1 MAKHKRLKRIV
12 ELIDYNSK
20 VLDIGT
26 DHGFVPIYLINERKT
41 NIADC
46 SDVADGPI
54 NIAKRNIKKYD
65 LNLDINIFK
74 SDGLKNIDNINK
86 YDTFVVAGMGGK
98 LISNILLQKK
108 INQKLILHPTNN
120 ELYLRKTLKKLKY
133 KIVHE
138 EILKEGKIHNLIIV
152 AKKSKLIIN
161 LSQRKLFMG
170 PKLMKSFEPEV
181 FEFYERKK
189 IHLESIIE
197 KDQKNKNIKKEVK
210 FLQRK
215 INEKPS

>member
-26 DHGFVPIYLINERKT
+26 DHGYVPIYLINERKT

-65 LNLDINIFK
+65 LNLEINVFK
-74 SDGLKNIDNINK
+74 SDGLKEIPNISK
-86 YDTFVVAGMGGK
+86 YDTFIIAGMGGK
-98 LISNILLQKK
+98 LISNILMQKK

-120 ELYLRKTLKKLKY
+120 DLNLRKTLQKLNY
-133 KIVHE
+133 KITHE
-138 EILKEGKIHNLIIV
+138 EILKEGKIYNLIIK
-152 AKKSKLIIN
+152 AEKKKFVSKL
-161 LSQRKLFMG
+161 SKRKLFMG
-170 PKLMKSFEPEV
+170 PKLIKSFDPEV
-181 FEFYERKK
+181 FEFYERKNE
-189 IHLESIIE
+189 HLKSILNQ
-197 KDQKNKNIKKEVK
+197 DLKNKKIKKQVS
-210 FLQRK
+210 FLTSKIKRK
-215 INEKPS
+215 P